1 MNKIFNWGTTVSKE
15 ELVGK
20 INELASIV
28 LDNTTKDNK
37 LFTEIDKAS
46 FYTDN
51 NPDLFKLTVT
61 NRDGKKYNPDDPNDR
76 VFEIHI
82 KELNLETFE
91 ESYSK
96 YGIGFRSG
104 EDFNDID
111 NRILNTY
118 IISRI
123 IINIVNDCS
132 AKYKFF
138 VPKECDLYNAC
149 YALVE
154 FVLYLRL
161 MNISP
166 KRQFS
171 TLIYCI
177 DDIDKDSIRI
187 FYTLAHR
194 LGIPMYSGYSDIF
207 LEQLHYTYYKVQSY
221 LKVQQDSSGY
231 YSAEK
236 VHDNIIR
243 FELADVYSAPSD
255 KYFMLDDKKISL
267 TLDISSNN
275 TLFKKDLNCLLDKE
289 GLQCFKFTND
299 TKELYGEIDEYSI
312 TAEYKSEYKN
322 YDEHSFV
329 HVFDYS
335 LSERNIHGISKE
347 LLVSEP
353 LGYKCQT
360 IVDGLLPRTIFKVND
375 WKGKIMVLPMLE
387 VEFKHMVENVLR

>member
-15 ELVGK
+15 ELIGK

-51 NPDLFKLTVT
+51 IPDLFELTVT

-91 ESYSK
+91 EGYSK

-104 EDFNDID
+104 EYFNDID
-111 NRILNTY
+111 NRVVNAY

-132 AKYKFF
+132 KKYKFF
-138 VPKECDLYNAC
+138 QPKESDLYNAC

-154 FVLYLRL
+154 FITYLK
-161 MNISP
+161 IIDIKP
-166 KRQFS
+166 EYQFS
-171 TLIYCI
+171 TLINSI
-177 DDIDKDSIRI
+177 DGDTDTDVRM

-194 LGIPMYSGYSDIF
+194 LGIPLYTGYNYSFLMQLFNSYYRVQKDESGYSD
-207 LEQLHYTYYKVQSY
+207 EN
-221 LKVQQDSSGY
+221 
-231 YSAEK
+231 
-236 VHDNIIR
+236 VHNNVIR
-243 FELADVYSAPSD
+243 FELADEYSAPSD
-255 KYFMLDDKKISL
+255 KYFMLGDKKISL
-267 TLDISSNN
+267 TLDISGDDFSFN
-275 TLFKKDLNCLLDKE
+275 TFLKEDLDYLLDNLR
-289 GLQCFKFTND
+289 LQCFKFTD
-299 TKELYGEIDEYSI
+299 DVRELYRDVGGYNISSKYID
-312 TAEYKSEYKN
+312 K
-322 YDEHSFV
+322 DEHSGR
-329 HVFDYS
+329 
-335 LSERNIHGISKE
+335 RNIIRIENIFKSEGEVYDIYKD

-353 LGYKCQT
+353 AGYICQT
-360 IVDGLLPRTIFKVND
+360 IVHGLLPRTIFKF
-375 WKGKIMVLPMLE
+375 KGSPTRIMILPLLE
-387 VEFKHMVENVLR
+387 VEFRDMVEDTLKQLV